1 MAVKKMPI
9 SLFVKQ
15 IGEALER
22 GDGYIMGAT
31 GQNPRKW
38 KKDSHWFNQYK
49 SNPRQY
55 EKALYWRAHAQRVW
69 DCNGLAEGLYKD
81 YAGTSIDTRARYN
94 YQHWCDPKGRGM
106 IPPKYRTAG
115 AAVFW
120 GDTASDIHHVAFL
133 YAPVKAS
140 DPQGDWYLIE
150 ARGVMSGVVK
160 TRLLNRKPDFWG
172 WMTKYFDYAGAGDV
186 RPENPHLGDR
196 ILKNGMSGEDVREL
210 QTDLIRLGYDLG
222 RYGADGDFGDATEAA
237 VKQFQRDKKLTVDG
251 EAGADTCAALEK
263 ALARLEKPVA
273 DPKRVRITG
282 GRCYVRDA
290 PDRGGAKLGVV
301 NDGDVF
307 DYAGET
313 TQTGWNKIVYK
324 GKAGWVSGR
333 YSRLMK

>member
-1 MAVKKMPI
+1 MAKKMPI
-9 SLFVKQ
+9 DLFVRQ
-15 IGEALER
+15 IGEAYER

-31 GQNPRKW
+31 GQNPRRW
-38 KKDSHWFNQYK
+38 KKDSWWFNQYK
-49 SNPRQY
+49 NNPKQY
-55 EKALYWRAHAQRVW
+55 EKALYWRAHAARVW

-94 YQHWCDPKGRGM
+94 YQHWCDPKGRGL
-106 IPPKYRTAG
+106 IPPKYRVAG

-133 YAPVKAS
+133 YAPVKAN

-150 ARGVMSGVVK
+150 ARGVMTGVVR
-160 TRLLNRKPDFWG
+160 TRLLSRKPDFWG

-186 RPENPHLGDR
+186 QPENPHLGDR
-196 ILKNGMSGEDVREL
+196 VLKNGMSGEDVREL

-222 RYGADGDFGDATEAA
+222 CFGADGDFGDATEEA

-251 EAGADTCAALEK
+251 EAGEATCAVLEK
-263 ALARLEKPVA
+263 ALAKLEKPVT
-273 DPKRVRITG
+273 DPRRVKITG
-282 GRCYVRDA
+282 GKCYVRDA
-290 PDRGGAKLGVV
+290 PDKSGAKLGVAHE
-301 NDGDVF
+301 GEAF

-313 TQTGWNKIVYK
+313 TPTGWNKIAYK
-324 GKAGWVSGR
+324 GKTGWVSGK